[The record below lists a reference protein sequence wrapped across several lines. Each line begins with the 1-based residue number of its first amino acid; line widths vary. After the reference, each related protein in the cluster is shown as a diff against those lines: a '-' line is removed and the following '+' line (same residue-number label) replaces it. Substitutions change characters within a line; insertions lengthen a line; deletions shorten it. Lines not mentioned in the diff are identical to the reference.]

1 MHHHRCARTGHLDA
15 GAVIDESRNVRYP
28 GLLRV
33 RCRARLRAAAQEVA
47 KNLEWRELNVL
58 DDLDYAVELGVMTL
72 PSIVIDG
79 ELVFSS
85 TPTVAQLRDALIERH
100 GARV

>member
-1 MHHHRCARTGHLDA
+1 MKVEMF
-15 GAVIDESRNVRYP
+15 VIP
-28 GLLRV
+28 GCSECV
-33 RCRARLRAAAQEVA
+33 AARARLRAAAQEVV
-47 KNLEWRELNVL
+47 KNLDWRELNVL
-58 DDLDYAVELGVMTL
+58 DDFDYAVELGVMTL